1 MGNSPYVISFKVRS
15 FRKVPN
21 PYATKDGSGVGDAI
35 PQSYIAICD
44 VTDLPD
50 SIPMKTNPRKQKL
63 TTAVAKKI
71 KASLL
76 DTSMPSFYLLN
87 RGLLISAE
95 SATFN
100 NYNNELTIVFSDEDV
115 HGDVDGGHTYEII
128 KQCQKEID
136 PGIQFVKLEILC
148 GIESIFTQ
156 LAAARNTSI
165 QVKDSSI
172 AELEHKFDLIKRG
185 IGEEKFIHD
194 VFFTEN
200 DEGTIDVQD
209 ILAILNMFNIDRY
222 STYDMESYPKVSY
235 TSRKSCVDYYLKIYN
250 EQGESP
256 SNPYVKML
264 PIMGD
269 IFRLYDQIERKI
281 SAYYSES
288 VPNGRYGATKGV
300 ATAKDEEHQYV
311 AKFSDA
317 KIWHGTPTGFIY
329 PILGS
334 MRAAVEEDSNGNY
347 QWTHGINP
355 FDLLDTLGPGLVS
368 TTVERNRTLGGNPNA
383 VGKDTGNWKTLFM
396 TVAFELLKHQ

>member
-1 MGNSPYVISFKVRS
+1 MGNSPYVISFKVQS

-21 PYATKDGSGVGDAI
+21 PYATKDGSAVGDAI

-50 SIPMKTNPRKQKL
+50 NIPMKTNPRKQKL

-71 KASLL
+71 KTSLL

-95 SATFN
+95 SVTFN

-128 KQCQKEID
+128 KQCQKVID
-136 PGIQFVKLEILC
+136 PGTQFVKLEILC

-185 IGEEKFIHD
+185 IGGEKFINN
-194 VFFTEN
+194 VYFTEN
-200 DEGTIDVQD
+200 DEGSIDVQE
-209 ILAILNMFNIDRY
+209 ILAIVNMFNIDRY
-222 STYDMESYPKVSY
+222 PTSDMETYPKVSY

-250 EQGESP
+250 ERGEGLD
-256 SNPYVKML
+256 NPYVKML

-269 IFRLYDQIERKI
+269 IFKLYDQIERKI
-281 SAYYSES
+281 SSYYSEA
-288 VPNGRYGATKGV
+288 VTNGRYGATKGV
-300 ATAKDEEHQYV
+300 STAKDEERRYE

-317 KIWHGTPTGFIY
+317 KIWHNTPTGFIY

-334 MRAAVEEDSNGNY
+334 MRAAVEEGDDGKY
-347 QWTHGINP
+347 QWKQGIDP
-355 FDLLDTLGPGLVS
+355 FELLDTIGPGLVS
-368 TTVERNRTLGGNPNA
+368 TTVERSRTLGNNPNA

-396 TVAFELLKHQ
+396 TVAFELFKHQ

>member
-1 MGNSPYVISFKVRS
+1 MGNSPYVISFKVQS

-21 PYATKDGSGVGDAI
+21 PYATKDGSVVGDAI

-50 SIPMKTNPRKQKL
+50 NIPMKTNPRKQKL

-71 KASLL
+71 KTSLL

-95 SATFN
+95 SVTFN

-128 KQCQKEID
+128 KQCQKVID
-136 PGIQFVKLEILC
+136 PGTQFVKLEILC

-185 IGEEKFIHD
+185 IGGEEFINN
-194 VFFTEN
+194 VYFTEN
-200 DEGTIDVQD
+200 DEGSIDVQE
-209 ILAILNMFNIDRY
+209 ILAIVNMFNIDRY
-222 STYDMESYPKVSY
+222 PTSDMETYPKVSY

-250 EQGESP
+250 ERGEGLD
-256 SNPYVKML
+256 NPYVKML

-269 IFRLYDQIERKI
+269 IFKLYDQIERKI
-281 SAYYSES
+281 SSYYSEA
-288 VPNGRYGATKGV
+288 VTNGRYGATKGV
-300 ATAKDEEHQYV
+300 STAKDEERRCE

-317 KIWHGTPTGFIY
+317 KIWHNTPTGFIY

-334 MRAAVEEDSNGNY
+334 MRAAVEEGDDGKY
-347 QWTHGINP
+347 QWKQGIDP
-355 FDLLDTLGPGLVS
+355 FELLDTIGPGLVS
-368 TTVERNRTLGGNPNA
+368 TTVERSRTLGNNPNA
-383 VGKDTGNWKTLFM
+383 VGKDAGNWKTLFM
-396 TVAFELLKHQ
+396 TVAFELFKHQ

>member
-1 MGNSPYVISFKVRS
+1 MGNSPYVISFKVQS

-50 SIPMKTNPRKQKL
+50 NIPMKTNPRKQKL

-71 KASLL
+71 KTSLL

-95 SATFN
+95 SVTFN

-128 KQCQKEID
+128 KQCQKVID
-136 PGIQFVKLEILC
+136 PGTQFVKLEILC

-185 IGEEKFIHD
+185 IGGEKFINN
-194 VFFTEN
+194 VYFTEN
-200 DEGTIDVQD
+200 DEGSIDVQE
-209 ILAILNMFNIDRY
+209 ILAIVNMFNIDRY
-222 STYDMESYPKVSY
+222 PTSDMETYPKVSY

-250 EQGESP
+250 ERGEGLD
-256 SNPYVKML
+256 NPYVKML

-269 IFRLYDQIERKI
+269 IFKLYDQIERKI
-281 SAYYSES
+281 SSYYSEA
-288 VPNGRYGATKGV
+288 VTNGRYGATKGV
-300 ATAKDEEHQYV
+300 STAKDEERRYE

-317 KIWHGTPTGFIY
+317 KIWHNTPTGFIY

-334 MRAAVEEDSNGNY
+334 MRAAVEEGDDGKY
-347 QWTHGINP
+347 QWKQGIDP
-355 FDLLDTLGPGLVS
+355 FELLDTIGPGLVS
-368 TTVERNRTLGGNPNA
+368 TTVERSRTLGNNPNA

-396 TVAFELLKHQ
+396 TVAFELFKHQ

>member
-1 MGNSPYVISFKVRS
+1 MGNSPYVISFKVQS

-50 SIPMKTNPRKQKL
+50 NIPMKTNPRKQKL

-71 KASLL
+71 KTSLL
-76 DTSMPSFYLLN
+76 DISMPSFYLLN

-95 SATFN
+95 SVTFN

-128 KQCQKEID
+128 KQCQKVID
-136 PGIQFVKLEILC
+136 PGTQFVKLEILC

-185 IGEEKFIHD
+185 IGGEKFINN
-194 VFFTEN
+194 VYFTEN
-200 DEGTIDVQD
+200 DEGSIDVQE
-209 ILAILNMFNIDRY
+209 ILAIVNMFNIDRY
-222 STYDMESYPKVSY
+222 PTSDMETYPKVSY

-250 EQGESP
+250 ERGEGLD
-256 SNPYVKML
+256 NPYVKML

-269 IFRLYDQIERKI
+269 IFKLYDQIERKI
-281 SAYYSES
+281 SSYYSEA
-288 VPNGRYGATKGV
+288 VTNGRYGATKGV
-300 ATAKDEEHQYV
+300 STAKDEERRYE

-317 KIWHGTPTGFIY
+317 KIWHNTPTGFIY

-334 MRAAVEEDSNGNY
+334 MRAAVEEGDDGKY
-347 QWTHGINP
+347 QWKQGIDP
-355 FDLLDTLGPGLVS
+355 FELLDTIGPGLVS
-368 TTVERNRTLGGNPNA
+368 TTVERSRTLGNNPNA

-396 TVAFELLKHQ
+396 TVAFELFKHQ